1 MSTTTPTLSKNYPE
15 FLGYT
20 LLPVQGPPAGENCA
34 ICRQHFVKT
43 QERDLRDELG
53 HGTTIQS
60 NILAAALAAARQEET
75 PHDIVVRIRDCGHLF
90 HRDCLCSWVTG
101 EISAILPRR
110 SCPLCR
116 TELVRYGLS
125 ARAQD
130 LLLKCR
136 RVALA
141 VSQLEVRY
149 DNAYEPLRRLE
160 EVEQEVA
167 GVMEDFSNETN
178 NLSKPKK
185 DSLFT
190 QLRNV
195 LNKEKIWDR
204 DLEYLEQLLLDGHS
218 IPESIQ
224 TWYVYKLETTE
235 EHLQARSKE
244 ISTQLEPLRLQLLQ
258 FRVTLR
264 YFFVDVAK
272 ACGYSDSQVSSME
285 QVHFFSPPVSG
296 HYNELLNT
304 SAEGGRDPE
313 DTRRRLER
321 IGRFSCGLCNMV
333 AYMRYQATKLEASA
347 NVEQQDH
354 DTDLALSVN
363 RHEEEVDH
371 YETDE
376 DESVEWED
384 VLSGGNQAAEATGV
398 DVLENFGVVG

>member
-1 MSTTTPTLSKNYPE
+1 
-15 FLGYT
+15 
-20 LLPVQGPPAGENCA
+20 
-34 ICRQHFVKT
+34 
-43 QERDLRDELG
+43 
-53 HGTTIQS
+53 
-60 NILAAALAAARQEET
+60 
-75 PHDIVVRIRDCGHLF
+75 
-90 HRDCLCSWVTG
+90 
-101 EISAILPRR
+101 
-110 SCPLCR
+110 
-116 TELVRYGLS
+116 LS

-130 LLLKCR
+130 LLLECR
-136 RVALA
+136 KVALA

-149 DNAYEPLRRLE
+149 DNAYEPFRRLE

-167 GVMEDFSNETN
+167 GVIEDFRNETN
-178 NLSKPKK
+178 NLSEPKK
-185 DSLFT
+185 NSLFT
-190 QLRNV
+190 QLRNI

-224 TWYVYKLETTE
+224 TWYVYKFETTE

-244 ISTQLEPLRLQLLQ
+244 LSTQLEPLRLQLLQ

-264 YFFVDVAK
+264 YLFIDVAK

-304 SAEGGRDPE
+304 SAEESRDRE
-313 DTRRRLER
+313 DTRMRLER

-333 AYMRYQATKLEASA
+333 AYMKYQATRLEASA

-354 DTDLALSVN
+354 DTDLAHSAD

-384 VLSGGNQAAEATGV
+384 VPIGGSQATDAMGV
-398 DVLENFGVVG
+398 DVLDNVGVVG